1 MVLGRRDPSCNSL
14 EATWREGGREEERGR
29 EEGGGK
35 KEGGRREGGGREEG
49 RRRSETFSIA
59 AETHTPS
66 NILLYRELK

>member
-1 MVLGRRDPSCNSL
+1 MERR
-14 EATWREGGREEERGR
+14 REE
-29 EEGGGK
+29 GK
-35 KEGGRREGGGREEG
+35 KEGGRRKKGGREEG